1 MPSAYDP
8 LFGGGDGPA
17 DDALD
22 RVRESFAEAGRP
34 YLSSP
39 WSWLAWAVALPAAA
53 LVTPRLLAAAGPAG
67 VLLLWSITILF
78 AGAIEIALLRS
89 RRSAAR
95 PSAAGSLSSWGL
107 RVQGNLSLVA
117 LVLSVALL
125 LRSPGLGELLPG
137 LWLLLVGHSFYVLGG
152 LAFRPLRT
160 CGLAYQLGG
169 VVALWP
175 GVPGLT
181 AFAAVTAAANLWLAW
196 AVWRRRAARSGER
209 G

>member
-8 LFGGGDGPA
+8 LFGGGGGA
-17 DDALD
+17 EDDALD
-22 RVRESFAEAGRP
+22 RVREAFEEAGRP

-39 WSWLAWAVALPAAA
+39 WSWLAWAVALPVAA
-53 LVTPRLLAAAGPAG
+53 LSTPRALAAAGPAG
-67 VLLLWSITILF
+67 ALLLWSVTILF
-78 AGAIEIALLRS
+78 AGAIEVALLGFGRS
-89 RRSAAR
+89 RRSR
-95 PSAAGSLSSWGL
+95 AGSLSGWGL

-117 LVLSVALL
+117 LVLSVALVF
-125 LRSPGLGELLPG
+125 RAPGLGDLLPG

-169 VVALWP
+169 VAALWP
-175 GVPGLT
+175 GIDGLQ
-181 AFAAVTAAANLWLAW
+181 AFALVTGAANLWLAW
-196 AVWRRRAARSGER
+196 AVRRRRTAAGASER

>member
-8 LFGGGDGPA
+8 LFGGGRGEA
-17 DDALD
+17 EDDALD
-22 RVRESFAEAGRP
+22 RVREVFEEAGRP

-53 LVTPRLLAAAGPAG
+53 LSTPRVLAAAGPAG
-67 VLLLWSITILF
+67 TLLLWSVTILF
-78 AGAIEIALLRS
+78 AGAIEIALLGARR
-89 RRSAAR
+89 RRSGAAR
-95 PSAAGSLSSWGL
+95 AGSLSGWGL

-117 LVLSVALL
+117 LVLSVALV
-125 LRSPGLGELLPG
+125 LRAPGLGGLLPG

-152 LAFRPLRT
+152 LAFPPLRR

-169 VVALWP
+169 VAALAP
-175 GVPGLT
+175 GIDGLQ
-181 AFAAVTAAANLWLAW
+181 AFALVTGASNLWLAW
-196 AVWRRRAARSGER
+196 AVWRRRG